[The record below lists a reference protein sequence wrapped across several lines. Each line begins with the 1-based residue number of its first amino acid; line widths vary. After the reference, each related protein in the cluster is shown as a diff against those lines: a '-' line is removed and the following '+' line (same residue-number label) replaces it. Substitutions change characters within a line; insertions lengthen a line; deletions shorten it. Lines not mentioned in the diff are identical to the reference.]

1 MGQMSIMG
9 RQGDSVITWDPKVES
24 ETNNA
29 REAFSAMRDR
39 AGMTP
44 YRMTG
49 EGKGERMTEFDPDAK
64 EIVFATPMAGG

>member
-24 ETNNA
+24 ETKNA
-29 REAFSAMRDR
+29 RETFNAMRDE

-49 EGKGERMTEFDPDAK
+49 EGKGEPMREFDPDAK
-64 EIVFATPMAGG
+64 EVVFATPMSGG